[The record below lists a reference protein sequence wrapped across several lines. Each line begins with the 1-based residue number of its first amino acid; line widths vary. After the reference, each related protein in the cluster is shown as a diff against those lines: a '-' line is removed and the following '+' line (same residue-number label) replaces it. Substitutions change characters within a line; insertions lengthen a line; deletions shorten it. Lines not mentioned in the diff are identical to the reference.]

1 MKQNRWTQEK
11 AALFVELWQSEMPV
25 QEIAEKFGVRPN
37 RACMFASWLRIKG
50 VPLRKRYSG
59 STELIDFADLKAI
72 VAQEKRQ

>member
-25 QEIAEKFGVRPN
+25 QEIAEKVGVRP
-37 RACMFASWLRIKG
+37 AGASMFASWLRKKG

-59 STELIDFADLKAI
+59 RTKLIDFAALNAI
-72 VAQEKRQ
+72 VAQEKQQ